1 MRKRNFLNDEDG
13 FSQKDYLLLLSTSIY
28 FVFMTI
34 GMILSLTER
43 TVNETYIK
51 LLDMVDTVV
60 ITIVTGVFGINA
72 VQELRKE
79 RPKPKEDETNPP
91 I

>member
-34 GMILSLTER
+34 GLILSLTER